1 MKKPKPTLYR
11 LKYDGP
17 DVEWRLAVVK
27 TQQGNPGAQ
36 DLCLP
41 RHDAERIRDTLESLY
56 GEKWTVVPVDDG

>member
-17 DVEWRLAVVK
+17 DVERRLAVVR

-41 RHDAERIRDTLESLY
+41 RHDAERIRDILVSLY
-56 GEKWTVVPVDDG
+56 GEEWILVEVGDE